1 MKLRLILLVL
11 LVFSALLLNLCL
23 GDVPYSPQV
32 AIDCLFHPE
41 SAASAGCQQVI
52 WQLRLPRIL
61 IASVVGIC
69 LSVSGYIL
77 QSLSRNNLADPYL
90 TGVSSGA
97 GLAAAFAMICG
108 LDFQFVPIP
117 AFAGGLASAIIVAL
131 LAKSPYGLSVTRLL
145 LGGVALSAICGG
157 IITLLLTNSSSPLQ
171 SQGISFW
178 LGGGICGRTWSE
190 LPVASCY
197 TAAGLVLALLMTK
210 QMRLLSLGV
219 SAAQALGV
227 NVARCQWILL
237 STAVLLC
244 GAAVSI
250 SGLVGFV
257 GLVAPHIARNSFGRD
272 ERVQLATSALLGM
285 VLVLLSDLAAR
296 TLGNGQEFPLGT
308 LLALVGGPFFL
319 WQISRHQGEGM

>member
-1 MKLRLILLVL
+1 MNVRLILLLL
-11 LVFSALLLNLCL
+11 LVLSVLLLNLCL
-23 GDVPYSPQV
+23 GDVPYSPQEV
-32 AIDCLFHPE
+32 VNILLHPE
-41 SAASAGCQQVI
+41 NGSLGGAQQVI

-61 IASVVGIC
+61 IGAVVGAC
-69 LSVSGYIL
+69 LAVSGYIL

-108 LDFQFVPIP
+108 LDFRFVPIP
-117 AFAGGLASAIIVAL
+117 AFLGGLASSLTVAV

-157 IITLLLTNSSSPLQ
+157 IITLMLTNSSSPLQ

-178 LGGGICGRTWSE
+178 LGGGICGRTWAE
-190 LPVASCY
+190 LPGATCY
-197 TAAGLVLALLMTK
+197 TVAGLVAAFLMSK

-219 SAAQALGV
+219 SQAQSLGV
-227 NVARCQWILL
+227 SVARTQWILL

-250 SGLVGFV
+250 SGMVGFV
-257 GLVAPHIARNSFGRD
+257 GLVAPHIARKSFGRD
-272 ERVQLATSALLGM
+272 ERVQLLTSALLGV

-296 TLGNGQEFPLGT
+296 TLGHGQELPLGT

>member
-1 MKLRLILLVL
+1 M
-11 LVFSALLLNLCL
+11 
-23 GDVPYSPQV
+23 
-32 AIDCLFHPE
+32 HPE
-41 SAASAGCQQVI
+41 SGSVGGAQQVI

-61 IASVVGIC
+61 IGAVVGTC

-117 AFAGGLASAIIVAL
+117 AFFGGLASSLVVAA

-171 SQGISFW
+171 SQGIAFW

-197 TAAGLVLALLMTK
+197 TFSGLIVAFLMSK
-210 QMRLLSLGV
+210 QMRLLSLGI
-219 SAAQALGV
+219 SQAQALGV
-227 NVARCQWILL
+227 HVARTQWILL
-237 STAVLLC
+237 STAVMLC

-250 SGLVGFV
+250 SGMVGFV
-257 GLVAPHIARNSFGRD
+257 GLVAPHIARRMFGRD
-272 ERVQLATSALLGM
+272 ERVQLATSALLG
-285 VLVLLSDLAAR
+285 VCLVLLSDLAAR
-296 TLGNGQEFPLGT
+296 TLGRGQELPLGT